1 MATPLN
7 FDILVS
13 AFSSLSIVSGVLAIA
28 AVLLSLYLVYR
39 GVLFILDMLI
49 GYDMYRYWDGD

>member
-1 MATPLN
+1 MANPLN
-7 FDILVS
+7 FDLLVS
-13 AFSSLSIVSGVLAIA
+13 AFSASSIVSGVLAIA

-39 GVLFILDMLI
+39 GVLFLLDMLI

>member
-1 MATPLN
+1 MSNPLN

-13 AFSSLSIVSGVLAIA
+13 AFSASFIVSGVLAIA
-28 AVLLSLYLVYR
+28 AVLLSIYLVYR
-39 GVLFILDMLI
+39 GVLFILDVLF